1 MRFLAYLSRRH
12 TTGESLVLLAS
23 AVAVVLGVPVFLD
36 GVGMS
41 QVAAAPIS
49 LVLALASYFG
59 IGVLIDRRRSLAA
72 SKSQP

>member
-1 MRFLAYLSRRH
+1 MRFFAYLSRRH
-12 TTGESLVLLAS
+12 TTGESLTLLAS

-36 GVGMS
+36 GIGVT

-59 IGVLIDRRRSLAA
+59 ISALIDRRRSPTA
-72 SKSQP
+72 SNSQP